1 MASSSVVGHKRSREE
16 TEEVSPSCTCM
27 VCLEVLCDP
36 VTLLCGHSLDQ
47 RCLEK
52 VLNAGQ
58 HGCPTCRAPLP
69 PDVPSVNVQM
79 REMVTERYPQQV
91 GSNPNEGHPP
101 MIACGDA
108 DGAGW

>member
-1 MASSSVVGHKRSREE
+1 
-16 TEEVSPSCTCM
+16 M

-58 HGCPTCRAPLP
+58 DACPTCRAPLLD
-69 PDVPSVNVQM
+69 DVPSVNVQM

-91 GSNPNEGHPP
+91 GSNPND
-101 MIACGDA
+101 CL
-108 DGAGW
+108 W